1 MDTPKSKR
9 HSEPLISVQ
18 AINACRILVI
28 NGKGGSGKTTV
39 STNLAAWFSQR
50 GDTTALLDADPQG
63 SSEYWVRQRPIE
75 LPEVYGFKIDS
86 TLRTTM
92 SFQLRAPKSTQWLIT
107 DAPPGLT
114 GAALDDIISN
124 HDLILIPVMSSEM
137 DIRAS
142 ARFIGDLLLTQ
153 NMRRKRRPIGVIAN
167 RIKQQT
173 HSWASLQRFLESLRI
188 PCPTKLRDTQ
198 HYVKAYTEG
207 KGIINYTQQTHLK
220 DNADWKT
227 LIDWIEAQN
236 QEHRWTK

>member
-1 MDTPKSKR
+1 MDTSKSKR

-18 AINACRILVI
+18 ALNACRILVI

-39 STNLAAWFSQR
+39 STNLASWFAQR

-63 SSEYWVRQRPIE
+63 SSEYWVRLRSPE
-75 LPEVYGFKIDS
+75 LPEIYGFKIDS

-92 SFQLRAPKSTQWLIT
+92 SFQLRAPKSTKWLIT
-107 DAPPGLT
+107 DAPPGLS
-114 GAALDDIISN
+114 GMALDDMVSN
-124 HDLILIPVMSSEM
+124 HDLILILVMSSEM

-173 HSWASLQRFLESLRI
+173 NSWGSLQRFLESLRI
-188 PCPTKLRDTQ
+188 PYPAKLRDTQ
-198 HYVKAYTEG
+198 NYVKAYAEG
-207 KGIINYTQQTHLK
+207 KGIINYTQQTHAS

-236 QEHRWTK
+236 RERHWMK